1 MSGEDFTLKECLA
14 EFLKGGLTEM
24 PVVEVRILSR
34 KPLKVTDDDMHY
46 LEIPALADKIQNQ
59 TKGKGQAKL
68 VLVDWSFLVKK
79 VPNSQDYY
87 LDVEADTYRVI
98 ENGRPLA
105 ETSQDDVTNIME
117 DVDIK

>member
-14 EFLKGGLTEM
+14 EFLKGSLTEM

-34 KPLKVTDDDMHY
+34 EPLRVTDDDCHF
-46 LEIPALADKIQNQ
+46 LEVPALADKIQKKA
-59 TKGKGQAKL
+59 KGSGQAKL
-68 VLVDWSFLVKK
+68 VLVDWTFLVKK
-79 VPNSQDYY
+79 VPNSQEYF

-98 ENGRPLA
+98 ENGRPQEVL
-105 ETSQDDVTNIME
+105 QDDDITNIME